1 MTYQYPADLAAHLCS
16 SWPEGVPQPLLPPL
30 LVLTELLSTCYQ
42 ASMLTEELQPVTFRM
57 VVLEPEQIAALD
69 GPPRGYHRLRFAQPR
84 PLLANTLR
92 KLSPAV
98 EYSHSMLGVREG
110 AHGLEIWGIV
120 HSGPR
125 GTNSFY
131 SSGRRFTALPP
142 CLLISVKGPG
152 AVTVSNGSR
161 VIAKLS
167 RGRVQSPRDEV
178 LNAQWVHNIFNNA
191 RQETQDMYET
201 VYGAAAPVKLDQ
213 VISQHLVQSMLRRS
227 LQLLR
232 KRGNGATLLV
242 VPPELLPELLE
253 PNTYLAFRY
262 AFADEEP
269 RRRCPTLLMRLLHR
283 LGQIFPAGSTVTWAQ
298 YAESEDLQIQLID
311 AAMEEFAE
319 LLANLASVDGAV
331 VLTRRLELLGFG
343 AEIAGNLP
351 AVTTTE
357 QALDIEATTTVPETT
372 EGVGTRHRSAYRL
385 CAQLGDVLAMVLSQD
400 GRIQVVKRLNGR
412 VTTWDQLSTGAGDF

>member
-1 MTYQYPADLAAHLCS
+1 VIYQYPADLAAHLCS
-16 SWPEGVPQPLLPPL
+16 NWPEGVPRPRLPSPE
-30 LVLTELLSTCYQ
+30 VVTELLSTCYQ
-42 ASMLTEELQPVTFRM
+42 ASLLTEELQPVTFRM
-57 VVLEPEQIAALD
+57 VMLEPEQIAALD

-98 EYSHSMLGVREG
+98 EYSHSMLGVRLG
-110 AHGLEIWGIV
+110 AEGLEIWGMV

-131 SSGRRFTALPP
+131 SSGRRFTVLPP
-142 CLLISVKGPG
+142 CLLVSVKGPG

-178 LNAQWVHNIFNNA
+178 LNARWIHDIFSTA
-191 RQETQDMYET
+191 RRQTQEDYEGLFGT
-201 VYGAAAPVKLDQ
+201 PAPVRLERM
-213 VISQHLVQSMLRRS
+213 ISQHLVQSMLRRS

-232 KRGNGATLLV
+232 KRGNGATLLI
-242 VPPELLPELLE
+242 VPQDLVPELSE
-253 PNTYLAFRY
+253 PNPYLAFRY

-283 LGQIFPAGSTVTWAQ
+283 LGQLHPAGSTVTWGQ
-298 YAESEDLQIQLID
+298 YAESEDVQIQLID
-311 AAMEEFAE
+311 QAMEEFAE

-351 AVTTTE
+351 VVTSTE
-357 QALDIEATTTVPETT
+357 QALDIEATQTVPEST

-385 CAQLGDVLAMVLSQD
+385 CAQLEEVLAMVLSQD
-400 GRIQVVKRLNGR
+400 GRIQVVKLLHGK